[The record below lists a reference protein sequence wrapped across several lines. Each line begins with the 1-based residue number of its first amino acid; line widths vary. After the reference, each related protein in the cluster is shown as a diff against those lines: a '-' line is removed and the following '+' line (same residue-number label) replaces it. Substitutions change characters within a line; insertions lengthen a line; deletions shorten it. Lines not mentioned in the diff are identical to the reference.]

1 MKSSPISGKGN
12 PKKCPKEAKEAGLCP
27 CTDATNRGTGYSETP
42 QGCLQ
47 HLLAPLPSLHL
58 AFQAVLLFPQ
68 LSSSR
73 LPLPSSCPQIT
84 ISLNHTDCQNEGSVS
99 GYTGSPHQLNGF
111 LRSKGFYF
119 LGSRQRRLWI
129 LGSISHKNS
138 LSQDLPGKW
147 GAGHRGLVQPIR
159 HLPCMRLTQ
168 SQSPKPLIFP

>member
-1 MKSSPISGKGN
+1 M
-12 PKKCPKEAKEAGLCP
+12 CP
-27 CTDATNRGTGYSETP
+27 CTDATNRFQGYSETP

-84 ISLNHTDCQNEGSVS
+84 ISLNHTDCRNGGFVS

-111 LRSKGFYF
+111 LRSKGFFF
-119 LGSRQRRLWI
+119 LRRLWV
-129 LGSISHKNS
+129 LGSISHKNN
-138 LSQDLPGKW
+138 LSQDLPGKR
-147 GAGHRGLVQPIR
+147 GAGHGDLVQPIR

-168 SQSPKPLIFP
+168 SQSLTPLISP